1 MSQRKIRSRQLGDNA
16 FFNFQTLEYS
26 GKEGANPQMLDKQL
40 MGNSVFFASPRAQNS
55 NMIVTQEEQK
65 LIDTYAKGVKS
76 GVYTDKYKN
85 AYDSLTEGTMS
96 SNDVRDVIKLL
107 KEVESQNP
115 PYTQRE
121 LPRGKPSRFDEKP
134 TVAEGERGKDYISK
148 SVQQVDKELADVI
161 KRSQQTGDEYDQ
173 VVEES
178 RRRAALDG
186 YSLDQNPPPTMVQ
199 QPLPRPS
206 RTTPYGETPYID
218 METTPRKRLEF
229 TPQPRIPEPYDSEVP
244 QDLENMD
251 SYNREQASGITVN
264 KETEQDLKYRERQS
278 AANTLHRFMNEERV
292 LSSSSNSAF
301 ADLGTGDIYDGRQEV
316 KDLMND
322 SQYDKASAQDR
333 KPYVSEVYNERT
345 GSGMS
350 KPVPRE
356 FASGVEK
363 PVDPNYYRDLVMG
376 GMGGAESSKE
386 QVVPRPTVTRG
397 RLSDFVRLTDKERG
411 ERFQGEV
418 GESKKDPNFNY
429 WGGDPKG
436 TQSTPPSYRGKPAG
450 KTREQLLIDQANQEQ
465 LSRRSS
471 SSSNI
476 YPQIEGVSLP
486 NYSSSSSSSSSSSE
500 NKPVTSR
507 ADLIDK
513 AVRLGDYVNRGIA
526 TLTTIRNANEGGGE
540 GGGMFQEI
548 ANRANLSADR
558 NEEKKQ
564 DGLYGSK
571 GSLFNQDVSN
581 PRLLKERFEMGEQKV
596 KNKFGKVN
604 KYINMKNKSMLA
616 SQLLGQGVAA
626 PSLKDLRGNIVE
638 YNQPSASL
646 KGNAVNLIRRGN
658 ATALK
663 LNNEFMP

>member
-1 MSQRKIRSRQLGDNA
+1 M
-16 FFNFQTLEYS
+16 
-26 GKEGANPQMLDKQL
+26 
-40 MGNSVFFASPRAQNS
+40 
-55 NMIVTQEEQK
+55 
-65 LIDTYAKGVKS
+65 
-76 GVYTDKYKN
+76 
-85 AYDSLTEGTMS
+85 
-96 SNDVRDVIKLL
+96 
-107 KEVESQNP
+107 
-115 PYTQRE
+115 
-121 LPRGKPSRFDEKP
+121 
-134 TVAEGERGKDYISK
+134 
-148 SVQQVDKELADVI
+148 
-161 KRSQQTGDEYDQ
+161 
-173 VVEES
+173 EES
-178 RRRAALDG
+178 RRRATLDG

-418 GESKKDPNFNY
+418 GESKRDPNFNY

-486 NYSSSSSSSSSSSE
+486 NYSSSGSSSSSSSE

-526 TLTTIRNANEGGGE
+526 TLTTIRNAGEGGGE